1 MADDKN
7 SGSRDASTDTSAT
20 PASTSSLYMV
30 DEQMNDNNDGDNST
44 QPEPVT
50 AVPQPQRPDAYYRD
64 LYKDRLDFRA
74 LAHNDPD
81 LKAVLHNGQTLDFRD
96 PAAIRQLTITLLR
109 RDFGLKMQLP
119 DNRLCPP
126 VPNRLSYVVW
136 IKSLIE
142 DEGDEPAVGLD
153 IGTGASCIY
162 PLLACA
168 QRPKW
173 RFLATDIDTESLQ
186 SARDNVARNG
196 LEGRIR
202 VVTRSPDDPLVYTGD
217 DALSTLGFTMCNP
230 PFYASADE
238 MTASAAAKKQPP
250 HSACTGAPVEMV
262 YETRE
267 GDGKD
272 SPGGEIAF
280 VGRILEESVTLR
292 GRIRWYTAML
302 GKLSSLN
309 VLVGQLCAHGIDN
322 YAVAAF
328 VHGTKTRRWALGWS
342 YGVRRPTVEAARGG
356 SDASGLE
363 SYRHLLPPITEVD
376 VLSVKREDKV
386 DSTTLGTAIDEL
398 MRGLALAAWDWDD
411 KTLKGTGRA
420 RENVWGRAWRRKKQR
435 EEKMAAESGQAK
447 PARDPAAL
455 LLGPDEEPAFGF
467 VVTVRVGV
475 TETVVH
481 CRWLEGHNEAI
492 YQSFCGFLKDKVKE
506 KIASQP

>member
-1 MADDKN
+1 MADDKKI
-7 SGSRDASTDTSAT
+7 GGRDASTDSSAT
-20 PASTSSLYMV
+20 PASTSSLYIV
-30 DEQMNDNNDGDNST
+30 DETMKNGGSNSA
-44 QPEPVT
+44 QPELV
-50 AVPQPQRPDAYYRD
+50 VPQRTDAYYRD

-74 LAHNDPD
+74 LARDDPD

-96 PAAIRQLTITLLR
+96 PAATRQLTITLLR
-109 RDFGLKMQLP
+109 RDFGLKMELP
-119 DNRLCPP
+119 DDRLCPP

-142 DEGDEPAVGLD
+142 DDGPAVGLD

-173 RFLATDIDTESLQ
+173 RFFATDIDVNSLK

-196 LEGRIR
+196 LEDRIH
-202 VVTRSPDDPLVYTGD
+202 VVTQSPDDTLVYTD
-217 DALSTLGFTMCNP
+217 DDSSSSIDFTMCNP

-262 YETRE
+262 YETRDNNGE
-267 GDGKD
+267 D

-280 VGRILEESVTLR
+280 VGRILEESATVKNR
-292 GRIRWYTAML
+292 VRWYTAML

-309 VLVGQLCAHGIDN
+309 VLVGHLRTRGIDN
-322 YAVAAF
+322 YAIAAF
-328 VHGTKTRRWALGWS
+328 VHGSKTRRWALGWS

-376 VLSVKREDKV
+376 VLSVKREEKMD
-386 DSTTLGTAIDEL
+386 TATLGTAINEL
-398 MRGLALAAWDWDD
+398 MQGLALAAWDWDD
-411 KTLKGTGRA
+411 KTLKGVGRA
-420 RENVWGRAWRRKKQR
+420 RENVWGRAWRRKKKR
-435 EEKMAAESGQAK
+435 EEKLAAEQGQAK
-447 PARDPAAL
+447 PTQDTATVP
-455 LLGPDEEPAFGF
+455 LGPDEEPAFGF
-467 VVTVRVGV
+467 VVTVRLGV
-475 TETVVH
+475 TETVIR
-481 CRWLEGHNEAI
+481 CRWLEGHHEAI
-492 YQSFCGFLKDKVKE
+492 YQSFCGFLKDRVKE
-506 KIASQP
+506 KISPQLESN